1 MMRSLMQLLVRL
13 PRGLRQ
19 KVPVTQLGT
28 LIILH
33 ILRTMRMRTYIEDEM
48 RFKIVKI
55 ILLDGIEWHKGQTFG
70 LFLECSTHFGLAV
83 DRMYTGQ
90 LSEILTGRGTLF
102 GGNRC
107 LWYLDASGL
116 QLNLVPEAEI

>member
-1 MMRSLMQLLVRL
+1 MQLLVRL

-19 KVPVTQLGT
+19 KVPVAQLGT
-28 LIILH
+28 LIISH

-90 LSEILTGRGTLF
+90 VSRTMK
-102 GGNRC
+102 
-107 LWYLDASGL
+107 Y
-116 QLNLVPEAEI
+116 

>member
-1 MMRSLMQLLVRL
+1 
-13 PRGLRQ
+13 
-19 KVPVTQLGT
+19 
-28 LIILH
+28 
-33 ILRTMRMRTYIEDEM
+33 M

-83 DRMYTGQ
+83 DRMRN
-90 LSEILTGRGTLF
+90 SIRG
-102 GGNRC
+102 NQC

>member
-13 PRGLRQ
+13 PLGLRQ

-28 LIILH
+28 LIVSH
-33 ILRTMRMRTYIEDEM
+33 ILRTMCMRTYIEDEM

-90 LSEILTGRGTLF
+90 VPRTTKHRPDAELYSGKIDVCGTWMPVDC
-102 GGNRC
+102 N
-107 LWYLDASGL
+107 
-116 QLNLVPEAEI
+116 

>member
-13 PRGLRQ
+13 PHDLRQ
-19 KVPVTQLGT
+19 KVPIPQLGT

-33 ILRTMRMRTYIEDEM
+33 ILRTMCMRTYIEDEM

-102 GGNRC
+102 GENRC

-116 QLNLVPEAEI
+116 QLNLVPEAGI